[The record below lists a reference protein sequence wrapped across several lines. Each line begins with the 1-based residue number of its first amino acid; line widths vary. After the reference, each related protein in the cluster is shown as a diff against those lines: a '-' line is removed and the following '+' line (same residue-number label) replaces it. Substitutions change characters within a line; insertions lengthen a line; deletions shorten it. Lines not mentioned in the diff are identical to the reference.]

1 MHTFVFRC
9 PLTGY
14 NVQGRVDTM
23 TEDLPERSYMAT
35 DCVAC
40 RSMHLINPRTGK
52 LMSEETER
60 PRQRT

>member
-1 MHTFVFRC
+1 MHSFVFRC

-14 NVQGRVDTM
+14 NVQGRV
-23 TEDLPERSYMAT
+23 EVQAGDLPEQSYRAT

-40 RSMHLINPRTGK
+40 RSVHLVNPRTGK

-60 PRQRT
+60 RER